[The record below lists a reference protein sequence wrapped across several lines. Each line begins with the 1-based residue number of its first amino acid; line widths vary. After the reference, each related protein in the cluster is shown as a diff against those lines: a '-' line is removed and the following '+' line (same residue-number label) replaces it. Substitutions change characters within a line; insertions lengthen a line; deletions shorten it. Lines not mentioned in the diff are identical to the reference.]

1 MRFTWEAFDLTFL
14 KSIIEAS
21 DIKDKDI
28 YLETDDKDIIIG
40 CITNNICSL
49 PDSKFISEYRNII
62 DNVLLPK
69 YDTQVDEICKAL
81 YITERSRNGKLI
93 TLCKK
98 KTTTTLV
105 RAYEAALYSISGLA
119 IQPQDY
125 STFIYT

>member
-28 YLETDDKDIIIG
+28 YLETDDKDIVIG

-81 YITERSRNGKLI
+81 YITERSRNGKLMKLHY
-93 TLCKK
+93 TLSVDLPYNL
-98 KTTTTLV
+98 KTTLPSNTQ
-105 RAYEAALYSISGLA
+105 SHWI
-119 IQPQDY
+119 
-125 STFIYT
+125 